1 MRFIFICDDKTAK
14 GVVRDV
20 LCRFYMRVLNFL
32 NSLTPYT
39 EFHPHG
45 MIWKLGTEK
54 NLRP

>member
-1 MRFIFICDDKTAK
+1 MCDDKTAK

-20 LCRFYMRVLNFL
+20 LCRFHMRVLYFL
-32 NSLTPYT
+32 NSVTPYT

-45 MIWKLGTEK
+45 MTWKVGTEN